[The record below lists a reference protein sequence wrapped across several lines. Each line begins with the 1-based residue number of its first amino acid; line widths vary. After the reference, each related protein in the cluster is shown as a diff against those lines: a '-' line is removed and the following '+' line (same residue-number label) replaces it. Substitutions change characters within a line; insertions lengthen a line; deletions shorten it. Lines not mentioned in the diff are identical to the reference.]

1 MQPACWQAV
10 VIAAIT
16 MWMVG
21 GLQPAAAQELEP
33 RTYANTPTGVNLL
46 AVAYALSS
54 GNVLLDPTL
63 PIENLDGTL
72 NIGLVGY
79 GRTFGLFK
87 RNAKFKTFVPYGF
100 GDWQGSLAGVPG
112 ERNTSGFGD
121 IRAKLEWNFIGA
133 PALDSQQ
140 FQNYQQ
146 RTIVGTSVM
155 IVAPTGDYN
164 SDKLLN
170 LSSNR
175 WSVRTELGVSRA
187 LGRWA
192 LELIGGVW
200 WFDANNNFFGGN
212 KLEQDPLYVVKT
224 HVVYSF
230 RPGLWLGMGLG
241 YGKGGQS
248 IVNGVPRDTE
258 QENSRFG
265 ATFAYPFN
273 KQHGIRVTF
282 VTANNS
288 GAGAEFD
295 AFGLRYQYAWGD
307 L

>member
-21 GLQPAAAQELEP
+21 GLQPAVAQELEP

-112 ERNTSGFGD
+112 ERDTSGFGD
-121 IRAKLEWNFIGA
+121 IRAKLEWNFVGA
-133 PALDSQQ
+133 PAMDSQV

-146 RTIVGTSVM
+146 QTIVGASVL
-155 IVAPTGDYN
+155 IVAPTG
-164 SDKLLN
+164 
-170 LSSNR
+170 
-175 WSVRTELGVSRA
+175 
-187 LGRWA
+187 
-192 LELIGGVW
+192 
-200 WFDANNNFFGGN
+200 
-212 KLEQDPLYVVKT
+212 
-224 HVVYSF
+224 
-230 RPGLWLGMGLG
+230 
-241 YGKGGQS
+241 
-248 IVNGVPRDTE
+248 
-258 QENSRFG
+258 
-265 ATFAYPFN
+265 
-273 KQHGIRVTF
+273 
-282 VTANNS
+282 VTANTS
-288 GAGAEFD
+288 GAGTEFD
-295 AFGLRYQYAWGD
+295 AFGVRYQYAWGD

>member
-1 MQPACWQAV
+1 MYRPLWQPI
-10 VIAAIT
+10 VIAT
-16 MWMVG
+16 FVVSMVS
-21 GLQPAAAQELEP
+21 GLESALAQELEP

-46 AVAYALSS
+46 AVAYANSS

-63 PIENLDGTL
+63 PIENLDGTM
-72 NIGLVGY
+72 NVGLVGY
-79 GRTFGLFK
+79 ARTFGMFD
-87 RNAKFKTFVPYGF
+87 RNAKVKLFVPYAF
-100 GDWQGSLAGVPG
+100 GNWEGSLLGVPA
-112 ERNTSGFGD
+112 ERDSHGFGD
-121 IRAKLEWNFIGA
+121 IRAKLEWNFVGA
-133 PALDSQQ
+133 PAMDSQE

-146 RTIVGTSVM
+146 QTIVGASVL
-155 IVAPTGDYN
+155 IVSPTGDYN
-164 SDKLLN
+164 SDELLN

-187 LGRWA
+187 VGKWA
-192 LELIGGVW
+192 LELIGGFW
-200 WFDANNNFFGGN
+200 WFDANNNFVGGN

-241 YGKGGQS
+241 YGRGGQS

-258 QENSRFG
+258 QENVRFG

-273 KQHGIRVTF
+273 RQHGIRVTL
-282 VTANNS
+282 VTAENR

-295 AFGLRYQYAWGD
+295 AFGIRYQYAWGD
-307 L
+307 F

>member
-1 MQPACWQAV
+1 MYRPFRQSI

-16 MWMVG
+16 VWMVT
-21 GLQPAAAQELEP
+21 GLQPAPAQELEP
-33 RTYANTPTGVNLL
+33 RTYANTPTGVNML

-87 RNAKFKTFVPYGF
+87 RNAKIKLFVPYAF
-100 GDWQGSLAGVPG
+100 GDWQGSVLGVPG
-112 ERNTSGFGD
+112 ERNARGFGD
-121 IRAKLEWNFIGA
+121 IRAKLEWNFVGA
-133 PALDSQQ
+133 PALDSQE

-146 RTIVGTSVM
+146 RTIVGTSVL
-155 IVAPTGDYN
+155 IVAPTGEYN
-164 SDKLLN
+164 SDELLN

-187 LGRWA
+187 IGKWA
-192 LELIGGVW
+192 LELMGNVW
-200 WFDANNNFFGGN
+200 LFGANNNFFGGN
-212 KLEQDPLYVVKT
+212 RLEQDPLYVVKG

-230 RPGLWLGMGLG
+230 RPGLWLGIGLG
-241 YGKGGQS
+241 YGKGGRT

-265 ATFAYPFN
+265 VTFAYPFN
-273 KQHGIRVTF
+273 KQHGIRVTA

-288 GAGAEFD
+288 GAGAEFH